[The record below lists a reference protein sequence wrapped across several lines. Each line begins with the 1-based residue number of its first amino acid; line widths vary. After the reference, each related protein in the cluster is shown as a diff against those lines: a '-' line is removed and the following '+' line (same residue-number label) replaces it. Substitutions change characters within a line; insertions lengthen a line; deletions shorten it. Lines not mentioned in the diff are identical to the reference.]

1 MNKRAILCVDDEAI
15 ILFSIKQELKSRFR
29 EQYIYETAFNG
40 EEALDIIADL
50 DREGIEIAVIISD
63 WLMPGLKGDDLFR
76 IVKEKNPGVKTVLVT
91 GHASP
96 DALESLKNDS
106 LTNAIIIKPW
116 RENDLISVVEQ
127 CTGS

>member
-1 MNKRAILCVDDEAI
+1 MSKQAILCVDDEAI
-15 ILFSIKQELKSRFR
+15 ILFSIKQELKSRFK

-50 DREGIEIAVIISD
+50 NDEGIELALIISD

-76 IVKEKNPGVKTVLVT
+76 IVKERYPNVKTVLVT
-91 GHASP
+91 GHASS
-96 DALESLKNDS
+96 DALERLKNDS

-116 RENDLISVVEQ
+116 RENDLINIVEQ

>member
-76 IVKEKNPGVKTVLVT
+76 IVKEKNPDVKTVLVT

-96 DALESLKNDS
+96 DALEGLKNDS